1 MLPFEYM
8 CESNASLNAIPTT
21 DSSTT
26 AIRVVENEKHKESI
40 NIPNNNL
47 KKLAQVVEKQEE

>member
-21 DSSTT
+21 DSST
-26 AIRVVENEKHKESI
+26 AIWVVENEKHKESI